1 MIGPPQF
8 QACLAPCLVLLGWEE
23 PENVGLR
30 TLVLR
35 APEMHSC
42 RQSLSEPRTW
52 DHMEYKWLFTRSWGS
67 PQHYHPWKVGFECL
81 EKAQFSDSSAVGF

>member
-8 QACLAPCLVLLGWEE
+8 QACLAPCLVLLGREE
-23 PENVGLR
+23 PEIVGLR

-52 DHMEYKWLFTRSWGS
+52 GHMEYKWLFTRSWGS